1 MNTQL
6 RQILVQSEMRFL
18 TDGESAAFRQW
29 AIGMTQRLEC
39 ARRIEAIEV
48 SLVATITETFHA
60 RVAERGQLQAKTASD
75 VRAAIRYIA
84 MAHVR
89 DDLAWFRSAYAAWV
103 GESLRALATTATLT
117 TLGEAIRIGVDEHLE
132 PIDARAL
139 LPYLAC
145 LDEELRK

>member
-18 TDGESAAFRQW
+18 TDGEVGAFRQW
-29 AIGMTQRLEC
+29 AIGVTERLEC
-39 ARRIEAIEV
+39 ARRIEALET
-48 SLVATITETFHA
+48 SLVATSTETFHA
-60 RVAERGQLQAKTASD
+60 RVVERGQLQAKTASD

-89 DDLAWFRSAYAAWV
+89 DDLPWFRSAYAEWV
-103 GESLRALATTATLT
+103 GEALRALATSATLT
-117 TLGEAIRIGVDEHLE
+117 TLGEAIRAGVDQHLE
-132 PIDARAL
+132 PLDARAL

-145 LDEELRK
+145 LDEELRR